1 MAAVPPPVVLAVVPN
16 ADIHA
21 VLSICGI
28 VTKAHR
34 TSIIVNEGFT
44 SLADFGLLSKK
55 DVYEMVKR
63 MGSHTAVAG
72 HVYVGTLQV
81 KKLQALC
88 YWVCDQQK
96 HGQALDHEDWD
107 NEMMASTIE
116 RMHIDKERETGAIS
130 VSDLGKFDPEEFE
143 TGETAFLNLLSQTR
157 GMQGESLKYVARE
170 AVMPAVFA
178 DDAKRRMYQL
188 PLTGGAFEEDNKQM
202 FLLLKSY
209 LINMPG
215 WTLIESFNAME
226 NGRGAFLAWATHYNG
241 QGELSKRTAMAKAK
255 IKNLFYK
262 NERSLTFKK
271 VMEILLKLFSILDKD
286 PDERLSEC
294 QKVEKLLSCIQ
305 TQDMEMV
312 AQKSIIASQYP
323 NDFSG
328 ACNYFSAEVSCLH
341 AGAQLEN
348 SKYKNK
354 RNISAMQ
361 GSGGRRD
368 GGRGRGRGHFGDR
381 SGPGGYGNGGR
392 SGGRGNCNGSG
403 TKINGVDVSDPTRSF
418 TSEEWEQLAWN
429 GGHQYVTQARERM
442 NGCGRGH
449 GGQGGQGGH
458 SSGGGRNA
466 SGTASDRNQG
476 EMDMNGNEQTQ
487 GGGNGDRGAQ
497 HG

>member
-1 MAAVPPPVVLAVVPN
+1 VVPAVVPN

-21 VLSICGI
+21 VLAICSIA
-28 VTKAHR
+28 TKAHR
-34 TSIIVNEGFT
+34 TSIIDNEGFT

-63 MGSHTAVAG
+63 MGSRTAAAG
-72 HVYVGTLQV
+72 RVYVGTLQV

-88 YWVCDQQK
+88 YWVHDQQK

-107 NEMMASTIE
+107 NEMVVSTIE
-116 RMHIDKERETGAIS
+116 RMRIDKERDRGAVS

-143 TGETAFLNLLSQTR
+143 TGETAFVNLLSQTC
-157 GMQGESLKYVARE
+157 GMQGESLMYVAHD
-170 AVMPAVFA
+170 AVVPAVFA
-178 DDAKRRMYQL
+178 DDAERHMYQL
-188 PLTGGAFEEDNKQM
+188 PLTGGAFEEDSKQT
-202 FLLLKSY
+202 FRLLKSY

-215 WTLIESFNAME
+215 WTWIESFDVTE

-262 NERSLTFKK
+262 NEQSLFEK
-271 VMEILLKLFSILDKD
+271 VMEILSKLFSIVDKD

-312 AQKSIIASQYP
+312 AQKSIIASQFP

-328 ACNYFSAEVSCLH
+328 ACNYFSAQVSRLH
-341 AGAQLEN
+341 ASAQLEN

-361 GSGGRRD
+361 GRGGGRD
-368 GGRGRGRGHFGDR
+368 GGRGRGRGRFGGR
-381 SGPGGYGNGGR
+381 SG
-392 SGGRGNCNGSG
+392 SGGRGNGGRYGRHGNGNGSG
-403 TKINGVDVSDPTRSF
+403 TKINDVNVTDPTRSF
-418 TSEEWEQLAWN
+418 TNEEWEQLAWN
-429 GGHQYVTQARERM
+429 GGHQYVTPP
-442 NGCGRGH
+442 
-449 GGQGGQGGH
+449 
-458 SSGGGRNA
+458 
-466 SGTASDRNQG
+466 
-476 EMDMNGNEQTQ
+476 
-487 GGGNGDRGAQ
+487 
-497 HG
+497 